1 MINTNL
7 VTPVSEI
14 KQKLQTLLEQ
24 GHVDEYFVEDIW
36 TLLHPKSPT
45 NNIIAGVDFSESLKQ
60 LKSL

>member
-7 VTPVSEI
+7 VTPISEI

>member
-45 NNIIAGVDFSESLKQ
+45 NNTIAGVDFSESLKQ
-60 LKSL
+60 LDSL